1 MKWESWGKYAK
12 KSGKYSICKITIQDK
27 IIYELWKLPKTF
39 IGKYETYEQAKISA
53 MDIDATESASPDRNE
68 IEQTRL
74 LKTMGSD
81 YQRKRG

>member
-12 KSGKYSICKITIQDK
+12 KSKKYSICKVFIHDAP
-27 IIYELWKLPKTF
+27 IYELWKLPNTF
-39 IGKYETYEQAKISA
+39 LGKYETYEQAKISA
-53 MDIDATESASPDRNE
+53 LDFDRKEFATLNRDEIDE
-68 IEQTRL
+68 TRL